1 MAGNVLQGF
10 ARIVVKIGSTLLI
23 DEQHKLN
30 RDWLGGLTADIA
42 ELRAAGQQVLIVSSG
57 AVAIGS
63 SVLNINPRR
72 SRLEELQAAAAAG
85 QVQLVHAYQEALSA
99 HGIAAAQVLL
109 TLDDTEIRRRF
120 LNARGTLEKLL
131 EHDVIPVINEN
142 DTVATDELRYGDNDR
157 LAARVA
163 QLVMADGLV
172 LLSDVDGLYSADPCK
187 DPDARH
193 IESVPR
199 ITGELL
205 AMAGDASTDFG
216 SGGMTTKL
224 QAAQIAT
231 HAGCATIVTNGH
243 VANPLRALASG
254 GRCTIFAASATP
266 AAARKQ
272 WLAGVLEVRGELR
285 VDAGAAGALRDGN
298 SLLPVGLVEVIGNFA
313 RGDTV
318 TLVDADGGELGR
330 GLACYASEEASA
342 IAGCRSEHIESIL
355 GYRGRSVMVH
365 RDDLVLFGN
374 DD

>member
-1 MAGNVLQGF
+1 MSGNVLQGLE
-10 ARIVVKIGSTLLI
+10 RIVVKIGSTLLT
-23 DEQHKLN
+23 DAERNLD
-30 RDWLGGLTADIA
+30 RDWLKGLAADIA
-42 ELRAAGQQVLIVSSG
+42 AMRAAGQQVLVVSSG

-63 SVLNINPRR
+63 SVLDINPRR

-109 TLDDTEIRRRF
+109 TPDDTEVRRRF

-131 EHDVIPVINEN
+131 EHGVIPVINEN
-142 DTVATDELRYGDNDR
+142 DTVATEELRYGDNDR

-163 QLVMADGLV
+163 QLVMADGLI
-172 LLSDVDGLYSADPCK
+172 LLSDIDGFYSADPRT
-187 DPDARH
+187 DPAARH
-193 IESVPR
+193 METVPR
-199 ITGELL
+199 ITEEIF
-205 AMAGDASTDFG
+205 AMAGESGTDIG

-231 HAGCATIVTNGH
+231 HAGCVTIIANGH
-243 VANPLRALASG
+243 IANPLMTLGRG
-254 GRCTIFAASATP
+254 GRCTRFAAGATP

-285 VDAGAAGALRDGN
+285 VDAGAAAALRDGN
-298 SLLPVGLVEVIGNFA
+298 SLLPVGLVEVSGDFA

-318 TLVDADGGELGR
+318 SVLNANGGVLGR
-330 GLACYASEEASA
+330 GLASYASDEASA
-342 IAGCRSEHIESIL
+342 IAGCRSDRIEEIL

-365 RDDLVLFGN
+365 RDDLVLFG
-374 DD
+374 DGD